1 MTFMTKFWAL
11 IALVVV
17 LAFGGNVPNAFAKS
31 PAEVRACV
39 DQSFAS
45 APFTGT
51 LAQKEI
57 QATRLAPRTTVTVEG
72 LMIKLPQGSSIWQQC
87 EGISALVPSTTTTRV
102 ADLEAANGALKREV
116 RRLEGLAYE
125 GIATRDRAGFVSDGN
140 TWKDR
145 AAAWKGEL
153 DTAKTDAKSAGNLAW
168 LFGIIGA
175 VAIGFAIWL
184 TTLVRKSGAALAQAN
199 FKLKTLQTKPS
210 GGDTATDTGLDIPPA
225 PGAKQTGD
233 SDLPPFLDR
242 LAK

>member
-17 LAFGGNVPNAFAKS
+17 MAFGGNVPNAFAKS

-51 LAQKEI
+51 LAQKEV
-57 QATRLAPRTTVTVEG
+57 QATRLAARTTVTVEG

-87 EGISALVPSTTTTRV
+87 EGISALVPTTTRV
-102 ADLEAANGALKREV
+102 TDLEAANGALKREV
-116 RRLEGLAYE
+116 TRLEGLAYE
-125 GIATRDRAGFVSDGN
+125 TINTRDRAGFVSDGN

-153 DTAKTDAKSAGNLAW
+153 DTANRKAGSVAV
-168 LFGIIGA
+168 GA
-175 VAIGFAIWL
+175 VLSAIGCIIASIIAVWL
-184 TTLVRKSGAALAQAN
+184 AALVRRKNAELAKAKFTIAN
-199 FKLKTLQTKPS
+199 LQQRS
-210 GGDTATDTGLDIPPA
+210 WGGDTATDTGLDIPPA
-225 PGAKQTGD
+225 PGAEPAKE
-233 SDLPPFLDR
+233 PEVPEFLDR
-242 LAK
+242 LKR